1 MSVATGPVA
10 AVAPSVVPAV
20 EWDAAGLL
28 ESAVALGVVLVA
40 SFLLGSVNPASIVAR
55 VLGKDL
61 ARSGSGNPGATN
73 AGRVLGVRWGV
84 VVGLLDVL
92 KGYLPVVLVQQVM
105 GTVPALC
112 AGLAV
117 VLGHIWSPFLRGHG
131 GKGVATSL
139 GAILAVQPWFGLVM
153 VVVFGLLVWRMRWV
167 AGASVS
173 ACLVLLAL
181 GIGTWV
187 GWVPGG
193 SRDVGAWC
201 VVLALI
207 VIYRHRRN
215 IELWVAA
222 RRDSST
228 P

>member
-1 MSVATGPVA
+1 MTSWAVLPATVGA
-10 AVAPSVVPAV
+10 ADPGGRDVG
-20 EWDAAGLL
+20 GLL
-28 ESAVALGVVLVA
+28 GYAALLGTVLVGA
-40 SFLLGSVNPASIVAR
+40 FLLGSVNPASIVAR

-92 KGYLPVVLVQQVM
+92 KGYLPVVLVQATM

-112 AGLAV
+112 AGIAV
-117 VLGHIWSPFLRGHG
+117 VLGHIWSPFLKGHG

-139 GAILAVQPWFGLVM
+139 GAIIAVQPWFGLVM
-153 VVVFGLLVWRMRWV
+153 VAVFGVLVWRMRWV

-173 ACLVLLAL
+173 ACLVLLLL
-181 GIGTWV
+181 GVGTWL

-201 VVLALI
+201 VVLAVI

-215 IELWVAA
+215 IELWIAA
-222 RRDSST
+222 RRSSST

>member
-1 MSVATGPVA
+1 MSRSGLLGSLTG
-10 AVAPSVVPAV
+10 VVPAGSGDGGTGSLV
-20 EWDAAGLL
+20 SHALL
-28 ESAVALGVVLVA
+28 LALVIVA
-40 SFLLGSVNPASIVAR
+40 SFLIGSVNPASIVAR
-55 VLGKDL
+55 ILGKDL

-84 VVGLLDVL
+84 VVGLLDVA
-92 KGYLPVVLVQQVM
+92 KGYVPVVVVQQLM
-105 GTVPALC
+105 GTVPALV

-117 VLGHIWSPFLRGHG
+117 VLGHIWSPFLRGQG

-139 GAILAVQPWFGLVM
+139 GAILAVQPWFALVM
-153 VVVFGLLVWRMRWV
+153 VAVFGLLLWRMRWV

-173 ACLVLLAL
+173 ACLVLLLL
-181 GIGTWV
+181 GVGTWV
-187 GWVPGG
+187 GWLPGG

-207 VIYRHRRN
+207 VISRHRRN
-215 IELWVAA
+215 IELWILA